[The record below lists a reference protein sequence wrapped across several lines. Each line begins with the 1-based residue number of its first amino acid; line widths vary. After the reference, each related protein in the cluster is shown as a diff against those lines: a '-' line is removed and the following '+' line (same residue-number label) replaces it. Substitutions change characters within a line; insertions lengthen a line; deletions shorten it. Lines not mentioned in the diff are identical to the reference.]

1 MAYGTYEQLWDVSHE
16 YLEKHVAFVNSLT
29 SLMLERARQLRSQLF
44 SAEST
49 KRDTFVEDFE
59 AAHDK
64 LQSMGKS
71 LQIVVNDWKRLFADQ
86 CSVLDTKPAQ
96 KPLPADTYSSFGYI
110 APTLDY
116 QAGENVQL
124 LVTYIPSPADGTF
137 YALDDS
143 RKDVIRNSLTTLQ
156 QMPKDFLTKAPP
168 AGAVFAVY
176 LDNVWHRAI
185 CNMPAAGS
193 DTAELY
199 LLDMGE
205 TLAYSDLL
213 PKAKLPSDLC
223 QLPAYAIKC
232 QVSHTAAAMPLSL
245 YYSVS
250 CSVVAVENDTLIVE
264 HAEPPREEYA
274 ISRDTLTVE
283 ELQEMDEMPLSTS
296 NPMKAVLGYVPK
308 DDDRL
313 CKHYDP
319 ETKRCFKGSNCRLR
333 HAPKDP
339 DGWTLDKDTVT
350 VSVPA
355 RMEVPQTNTYIQL
368 LPTCVVDVDQFYAHI
383 IGNERNDKE
392 YEQLMAEMND
402 PETIANFKPFKL
414 MPSLGELVIAKYDG
428 IWYRATVC
436 DVFDDMVNV
445 FYFDYGN
452 TATVG
457 SSEVR
462 RWEDRFK
469 YLPYQAACCR
479 IANIQRIKPC
489 HLEAIDQLY
498 KSILDKPMKAL
509 VIDNKHP
516 WEVKL
521 FDEDDFD
528 IGEGLIMAKLA
539 LPRTP
544 GKFDQNAAIPG

>member
-1 MAYGTYEQLWDVSHE
+1 MGSLCTNGRSSDENSVTVSS
-16 YLEKHVAFVNSLT
+16 FT
-29 SLMLERARQLRSQLF
+29 
-44 SAEST
+44 T
-49 KRDTFVEDFE
+49 P
-59 AAHDK
+59 
-64 LQSMGKS
+64 
-71 LQIVVNDWKRLFADQ
+71 
-86 CSVLDTKPAQ
+86 CSVLKMLTALAVGVVGFCAL
-96 KPLPADTYSSFGYI
+96 PLHFASRWKSMSTPDGSFGCSEPLSRSISMSELPLSLGHGGSLRLASRDAFLLVNDGPAD
-110 APTLDY
+110 
-116 QAGENVQL
+116 QAGQKVQL
-124 LVTYIPSPADGTF
+124 LVTYILSPADGIF

-143 RKDVIRNSLTTLQ
+143 RKDVIRDSLTTLQ
-156 QMPKDFLTKAPP
+156 QMPKDLLTKAPP

-193 DTAELY
+193 DTAALY

-205 TLAYSDLL
+205 TLAYSDHL

-232 QVSHTAAAMPLSL
+232 QVSHTAAALPLSL

-264 HAEPPREEYA
+264 HAEPSREEYA
-274 ISRDTLTVE
+274 ISRDTFTVE

-383 IGNERNDKE
+383 IGNERNDKD

-509 VIDNKHP
+509 V
-516 WEVKL
+516 
-521 FDEDDFD
+521 
-528 IGEGLIMAKLA
+528 M
-539 LPRTP
+539 
-544 GKFDQNAAIPG
+544 